1 MTKNT
6 TRRRLLTSGAA
17 AMAALGTGTAAAR
30 LLGRSQEKTIMQMQ
44 STKTDAT
51 ARALERVLSSTS
63 EHWVGDGFRVRSVI
77 SPDGDPRVQSPFLL
91 LDHAAR
97 RRFEPASE
105 RRGVGEHP
113 HRGFETV
120 TFAYRGEIEHRD
132 STGGGGIIGPGD
144 VQWMT
149 AAGGIVHEEK
159 HSQRFTEQGGELE
172 MVQLWVNLP
181 AKAKLTAPGY
191 QSLLDRDFPRLRLG
205 AAEARLIAGT
215 LGDAQGP
222 AKTHSPMTIFDLTF
236 VQDGGAEFALPGG
249 FTSLV
254 FALEGELRVGSD
266 ERPVPV
272 GHLGVL
278 ARSGSEPVRIVGAQ
292 GARVLMLSGEPID
305 EPVAAYGPFVMNT
318 REQLQQAMRD
328 YQSGKMGHLR

>member
-1 MTKNT
+1 MTTST
-6 TRRRLLTSGAA
+6 TRRGLLVSGAA
-17 AMAALGTGTAAAR
+17 GLAALGTWGATSR
-30 LLGRSQEKTIMQMQ
+30 LLGRSKERAIMQTQ
-44 STKTDAT
+44 SRVSPT
-51 ARALERVLSSTS
+51 AARGVERVLASASQ
-63 EHWVGDGFRVRSVI
+63 HWVGDGFHVRSVI

-97 RRFEPASE
+97 RRFEPAKQ

-159 HSQRFTEQGGELE
+159 HSRRFTEQGGEME

-181 AKAKLTAPGY
+181 ANVKMSQPGY
-191 QSLLDRDFPRLRLG
+191 QSLLDRDFPRQQLG
-205 AAEARLIAGT
+205 AAEARLVAGE
-215 LGDAQGP
+215 LGNERGP
-222 AKTHSPMTIFDLTF
+222 ARTHSPITIFDLQFT
-236 VQDGGAEFALPGG
+236 QDGVSEFVLPHG
-249 FTSLV
+249 FTSLT
-254 FALEGELRVGSD
+254 FTLEGEVRVGAD
-266 ERPVPV
+266 ERPVLP
-272 GHLGVL
+272 GQLAVL
-278 ARSGSEPVRIVGAQ
+278 ERQASGPVRVHGAK
-292 GARVLMLSGEPID
+292 GSRVLVLSGEPIA

-318 REQLQQAMRD
+318 REEITQAMRD
-328 YQSGKMGHLR
+328 YQTGKMGHLS